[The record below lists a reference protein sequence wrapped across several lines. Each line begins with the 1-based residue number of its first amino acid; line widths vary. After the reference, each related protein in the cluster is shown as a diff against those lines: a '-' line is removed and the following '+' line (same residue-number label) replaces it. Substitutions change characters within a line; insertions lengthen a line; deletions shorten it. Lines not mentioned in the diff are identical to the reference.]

1 MIDELLIILIQH
13 FIYEHIIVVNRNL
26 LTQLLF
32 EGQGNGVGL
41 SFRVSDAP
49 LQVGV
54 IEALPSSQALSR
66 PVKAK
71 AWHQDQVQ
79 TSWIMRE
86 DSLISDEGM
95 KNVYLC
101 LEIWTANSQTLSKML
116 LCIYLMSTVISAN
129 NL

>member
-13 FIYEHIIVVNRNL
+13 FIYEHIIVVNRNF

-54 IEALPSSQALSR
+54 IEALPSPQALSR

-86 DSLISDEGM
+86 DSLISDEGL

-101 LEIWTANSQTLSKML
+101 LEIWTANSQTLYKML
-116 LCIYLMSTVISAN
+116 LCIYLMSTVTSAN